1 MSDLNYDAL
10 VAAAL
15 ETQTVDLT
23 ETGTSGGGGLMPAG
37 QAYARLY
44 KYLEYGQQPQEF
56 KGVKKAPADE
66 FKIGFK
72 LYGGAEGC
80 YNERTIDTFGLAVS
94 NAPNAGAK
102 KAFDKLNWKKDI
114 KHPAQAMGRPFMVTI
129 TVHKNATTG
138 KESNRLDLN
147 GIFPALNPVDGIEVA
162 LPELAAEDREFFF
175 FQNPTVETWGALY
188 QEGKWDNGDSKNRD
202 QEKILSALNFPGSPL
217 EQLISGVVLPDLTPE
232 PVAPTVAAV
241 VVPEVVVTP
250 VVAPVVEAAVVA
262 PVTPVMPTMPVMPV
276 L

>member
-15 ETQTVDLT
+15 DTQTVDLT

-37 QAYARLY
+37 QAYARMY
-44 KYLEYGQQPQEF
+44 KYIEYGQQPQEF

-102 KAFDKLNWKKDI
+102 KAFDKLNWKGDI

-129 TVHKNATTG
+129 TVNKNATTG
-138 KESNRLDLN
+138 KETNRLDLN
-147 GIFPALNPVDGIEVA
+147 GIFPALNPVDGTQVA
-162 LPELAAEDREFFF
+162 LPELDSADRAFFF
-175 FQNPTVETWGALY
+175 FQSPTVETWGALY
-188 QEGKWDNGDSKNRD
+188 VEGKWDDGGSKNKE
-202 QEKILSALNFPGSPL
+202 QEKILQALNFPGSKL
-217 EQLISGVVLPDLTPE
+217 EQMISGVVLPDLTPD
-232 PVAPTVAAV
+232 PVTPTAAAV
-241 VVPEVVVTP
+241 VVSEV
-250 VVAPVVEAAVVA
+250 VVAPVVEKVVEAASVA
-262 PVTPVMPTMPVMPV
+262 PVMPTMPVMPV